1 MSTDKKKAAKAKAKL
16 KAKPKAKKAPRL
28 KAGDPD
34 KPMSQKEKGF
44 VNAIVSGLPDL
55 EAYDSCYSTKGQEKN
70 RRNDCYRLKKRPN
83 VAKAIR
89 IGQEK
94 LARISGITADSL
106 MIELEEARQV
116 SKKESN
122 GTGMTAATMGKAKL
136 CGLDKVIVV
145 VENAAELTPWSSVKA
160 GIDGA

>member
-1 MSTDKKKAAKAKAKL
+1 VSTAKKPKS
-16 KAKPKAKKAPRL
+16 KAKKKPRL
-28 KAGDPD
+28 KAGHPD
-34 KPMSQKEKGF
+34 KPMSQKEQGF
-44 VNAIVSGLPDL
+44 VNAIVSGKPDL

-89 IGQEK
+89 MGQEK

-136 CGLDKVIVV
+136 CGLDKLVVIIPD
-145 VENAAELTPWSSVKA
+145 ADKLTPWSSIVA
-160 GIDGA
+160 GVAAGVAESAG